1 MQLTGKTTMRVGW
14 IGIGKMGLPMASH
27 LVRAGHSVR
36 GFDPAPAAVAALAAA
51 GGEGAAS
58 VADAA
63 REAEVVVS
71 CLPNDAALREVATGA
86 GGLLAA
92 MAPGAVFVDTSTVSP
107 GVSAEVAQAAAARG
121 IEYVRSAVSG
131 NPVVAQAA
139 GLTVFM
145 SGAPAACARVEP
157 LLGCFGSRVFRVGDA
172 EQARTMKLVLNLMI
186 AVSAGMMAEALV
198 LGEKGGLD
206 WSQMLD
212 VVGQS
217 AVGSPMV
224 NYKVPPL
231 KNRDYS
237 STFSCRQMVKDLDLI
252 LGACAQ
258 YGVPAPLAAQMRQL
272 YEALVATGAGDDDYI
287 ATVKLAERMAG
298 LDGGP
303 GAATLS

>member
-1 MQLTGKTTMRVGW
+1 MRIGW

-27 LVRAGHSVR
+27 LLRAGHAVR
-36 GFDPAPAAVAALAAA
+36 GFDPQPAAVAAFVAASGA
-51 GGEGAAS
+51 GAAS
-58 VADAA
+58 IQDAA
-63 REAEVVVS
+63 RDAEAVVS
-71 CLPNDAALREVATGA
+71 CLPHDAALREAATGPD
-86 GGLLAA
+86 GVLAA

-107 GVSAEVAQAAAARG
+107 GISQQVAQAAAERG
-121 IEYVRSAVSG
+121 VDYVRSAVSG

-145 SGAPAACARVEP
+145 SGSEPACARVEP

-206 WSQMLD
+206 WSQMVD
-212 VVGQS
+212 VIGQS

-231 KNRDYS
+231 KQRDYA

-272 YEALVATGAGDDDYI
+272 YEALVATGAGDEDYI
-287 ATVKLAERMAG
+287 ATVKLAERLAG
-298 LDGGP
+298 L
-303 GAATLS
+303 

>member
-1 MQLTGKTTMRVGW
+1 MRIGW

-27 LVRAGHSVR
+27 LLRAGHAVR
-36 GFDPAPAAVAALAAA
+36 GFDPQPAAVAAFVAA
-51 GGEGAAS
+51 GGAGAAS
-58 VADAA
+58 IQDAA
-63 REAEVVVS
+63 RDAEVVVS
-71 CLPNDAALREVATGA
+71 CLPHDAALHEAATGPD
-86 GGLLAA
+86 GVLAA

-107 GVSAEVAQAAAARG
+107 GVSQQVAQAAAERG
-121 IEYVRSAVSG
+121 VDYVRSAVSG

-145 SGAPAACARVEP
+145 SGSETACARVEP
-157 LLGCFGSRVFRVGDA
+157 LLACFGSRVFRVGDA

-212 VVGQS
+212 VIGQS

-231 KNRDYS
+231 KQRDYA

-272 YEALVATGAGDDDYI
+272 YEALVATGAGDEDYI
-287 ATVKLAERMAG
+287 ATVKLAERLAG
-298 LDGGP
+298 L
-303 GAATLS
+303 

>member
-1 MQLTGKTTMRVGW
+1 MRIGW

-27 LVRAGHSVR
+27 VLRAGHAVR
-36 GFDPAPAAVAALAAA
+36 GFDPQPAAVAEFVAA
-51 GGEGAAS
+51 GGGGAGSIAE
-58 VADAA
+58 AA
-63 REAEVVVS
+63 RDAEVVIS
-71 CLPNDAALREVATGA
+71 SLPNDAVLREVATGP
-86 GGLLAA
+86 GGALGA
-92 MAPGAVFVDTSTVSP
+92 MAPGTVFVDTSTVSP
-107 GVSAEVAQAAAARG
+107 GVSQQVAQAAAERG
-121 IEYVRSAVSG
+121 VDYVRAAVSG

-145 SGAPAACARVEP
+145 SGNEQACARVEP

-231 KNRDYS
+231 KQRDYS

-258 YGVPAPLAAQMRQL
+258 FGVPAPLAAQMRQL

-287 ATVKLAERMAG
+287 ATVKLAERLAG
-298 LDGGP
+298 LGTGE
-303 GAATLS
+303 GVAKLS

>member
-1 MQLTGKTTMRVGW
+1 MRIGW

-27 LVRAGHSVR
+27 LLRAGHAVR
-36 GFDPAPAAVAALAAA
+36 GFDPQPAAVAAFVAASGA
-51 GGEGAAS
+51 GAAS
-58 VADAA
+58 IQDAA
-63 REAEVVVS
+63 RDAEAVIS
-71 CLPNDAALREVATGA
+71 CLPHDAALREAATGPD
-86 GGLLAA
+86 GVLAA

-107 GVSAEVAQAAAARG
+107 GISQQVAQAAAERG
-121 IEYVRSAVSG
+121 VDYVRSAVSG

-145 SGAPAACARVEP
+145 SGSEPACARVEP

-212 VVGQS
+212 VIGQS

-231 KNRDYS
+231 KQRDYA

-272 YEALVATGAGDDDYI
+272 YEALVATGAGDEDYI
-287 ATVKLAERMAG
+287 ATVKLAERLAG
-298 LDGGP
+298 L
-303 GAATLS
+303 

>member
-1 MQLTGKTTMRVGW
+1 MRIGW

-27 LVRAGHSVR
+27 LLRAGHAVR
-36 GFDPAPAAVAALAAA
+36 GFDPQSAAVAAFVAA
-51 GGEGAAS
+51 GGAGAAS
-58 VADAA
+58 IQDAA
-63 REAEVVVS
+63 RDAEVVVS
-71 CLPNDAALREVATGA
+71 CLPHDAALREAATGPD
-86 GGLLAA
+86 GVLAA

-107 GVSAEVAQAAAARG
+107 GVSQQVAQAAAERG
-121 IEYVRSAVSG
+121 VDYVRSAVSG

-145 SGAPAACARVEP
+145 SGSEPACARVEP
-157 LLGCFGSRVFRVGDA
+157 LLACFGSRVFRVGDA

-212 VVGQS
+212 VIGQS

-231 KNRDYS
+231 KQRDYA

-272 YEALVATGAGDDDYI
+272 YEALVATGAGDEDYI
-287 ATVKLAERMAG
+287 ATVKLAERLAG
-298 LDGGP
+298 L
-303 GAATLS
+303 

>member
-1 MQLTGKTTMRVGW
+1 MRIGW

-27 LVRAGHSVR
+27 VLRAGHAVR
-36 GFDPAPAAVAALAAA
+36 GFDPQPAAVAEFVAA
-51 GGEGAAS
+51 GGEGAGSIAE
-58 VADAA
+58 AA
-63 REAEVVVS
+63 RDAEVVIS
-71 CLPNDAALREVATGA
+71 SLPNDAVLREVATGP
-86 GGLLAA
+86 GGALGA
-92 MAPGAVFVDTSTVSP
+92 MAPGTVFVDTSTVSP
-107 GVSAEVAQAAAARG
+107 GVSQQVAQAAAERG
-121 IEYVRSAVSG
+121 VDYVRAAVSG

-145 SGAPAACARVEP
+145 SGNEPACARVEP
-157 LLGCFGSRVFRVGDA
+157 LLACVGSRVCRVGDA

-212 VVGQS
+212 VIGQS

-231 KNRDYS
+231 KQRDYS

-252 LGACAQ
+252 LGAASEHH
-258 YGVPAPLAAQMRQL
+258 VPLPQTAMTRQL
-272 YEALVATGAGDDDYI
+272 MDAARAHGDAEADYAAIIKAT
-287 ATVKLAERMAG
+287 ERSAG
-298 LDGGP
+298 LS
-303 GAATLS
+303 T